1 MSRRLGG
8 RLKGR
13 YTPSVQS
20 DLRWGQGRT
29 DTCRGFQTGSQGE
42 SKMRRFA
49 VAAALTLLSV
59 PAFAQD
65 VKTDFDKNAN
75 FAAIKT
81 FAVKIGTSWNN
92 QISEKR
98 VSDEI
103 QQSLAEKGWKPTD
116 ADKADAIVVLHGAT
130 EKQHT
135 LNTFYSGMGGYG
147 GYGWRGMG
155 GGMGTATT
163 TTSEYLVG
171 TLVVD
176 IFDAKT
182 KSLMY
187 RGTAQDELSD
197 KPEKNQKKLAK
208 ASDKL
213 FKDFPPGSK
222 DKK

>member
-1 MSRRLGG
+1 
-8 RLKGR
+8 
-13 YTPSVQS
+13 
-20 DLRWGQGRT
+20 
-29 DTCRGFQTGSQGE
+29 
-42 SKMRRFA
+42 MRRFA
-49 VAAALTLLSV
+49 IAAALVFVSAA
-59 PAFAQD
+59 AFAQD
-65 VKTDFDKNAN
+65 VKTDFDKSAN
-75 FAAIKT
+75 FAAVKT

-98 VSDEI
+98 ISDEI
-103 QQSLAEKGWKPTD
+103 TQTLVEKGWKHVD
-116 ADKADAIVVLHGAT
+116 ANPDALVVLHGAT
-130 EKQHT
+130 EKQKS
-135 LNTFYSGMGGYG
+135 LNTFYSGGGYG
-147 GYGWRGMG
+147 GYGYRGWGGM

-176 IFDAKT
+176 IFEAKS

-187 RGTAQDELSD
+187 RGTATDEISD
-197 KPEKNQKKLAK
+197 KPDKNIKKIAK

>member
-1 MSRRLGG
+1 
-8 RLKGR
+8 
-13 YTPSVQS
+13 
-20 DLRWGQGRT
+20 
-29 DTCRGFQTGSQGE
+29 
-42 SKMRRFA
+42 MRKIA
-49 VAAALTLLSV
+49 IAAAFGFLGTA
-59 PAFAQD
+59 AFAQD
-65 VKTDFDKNAN
+65 VKVDFDKDAN

-81 FAVKIGTSWNN
+81 FDAKIGTGWNN

-98 VSDEI
+98 VLDEI
-103 QQSLAEKGWKPTD
+103 TQSLVEKGWKKVD
-116 ADKADAIVVLHGAT
+116 ANPDALVLLHGAT
-130 EKQHT
+130 EKQKS

-147 GYGWRGMG
+147 GYGYRGWGGM

-182 KSLMY
+182 KALMY
-187 RGTAQDELSD
+187 RGTASDELSD

-213 FKDFPPGSK
+213 FKNFPPGSGK